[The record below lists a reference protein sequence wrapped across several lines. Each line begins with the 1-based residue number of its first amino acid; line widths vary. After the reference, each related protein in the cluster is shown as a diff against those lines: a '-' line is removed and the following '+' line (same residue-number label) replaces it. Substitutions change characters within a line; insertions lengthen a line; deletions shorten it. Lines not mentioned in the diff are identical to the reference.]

1 MKKKLIPMFALGLFG
16 ILATSCSQKTWNW
29 EDASSDGV
37 LKYALLIGQIDHNDS
52 AARTAGIREALGT
65 RPTEHKTNANTETA
79 VEGKLTLGGTQYT
92 VKEVASG
99 EQKSTAGATWDQQT
113 ATTSTEAWLNANPDI
128 DFFVSNNDGM
138 AEGAIGA
145 SNWVEGMPIFG
156 YDSNQ
161 STLSYIK
168 DGKIMGTVNQN
179 APAQAAAIYMAARN
193 AIDGKTGAD
202 VYTEGFTKDSSGG
215 YGKIGST
222 VNYNSK
228 DHSLLVDNVAVTAAN
243 VDSFM
248 TDDITSLAEAGVK
261 KGTTSKVKV
270 WQSYYSETD
279 TFLTTSMQPLF
290 EYYKG
295 LFNFDVTVAKGDGSD
310 DTKSLGLLD
319 TALGSGDYE
328 AYIINM
334 VKTTSTQS
342 YLDKIADSLK
352 ATETNPTDVPIIF
365 WNRQGTNDDGTTD
378 TVNMADARFKTILY
392 VGFDAIQGG
401 ELQGEMIV
409 DYFENLA
416 K

>member
-261 KGTTSKVKV
+261 KGTTPKVKV

>member
-16 ILATSCSQKTWNW
+16 ILATSCSQKTWSW

-290 EYYKG
+290 EYYKD

-378 TVNMADARFKTILY
+378 TVHMADARFKTILY

>member
-16 ILATSCSQKTWNW
+16 VLASSCSQKTWSW

-65 RPTEHKTNANTETA
+65 RPTEHNTNANTEKA
-79 VEGKLTLGGTQYT
+79 VTGSLTLGGTKYT
-92 VKEVASG
+92 VEEVVSG

-168 DGKIMGTVNQN
+168 EGKIMGTVNQN

-202 VYTEGFTKDSSGG
+202 VYTEGFTKDSTGG
-215 YGKIGST
+215 YGKIGSA
-222 VNYNSK
+222 VNYNA
-228 DHSLLVDNVAVTAAN
+228 DAHSLLVDNVAVTAAN

-261 KGTTSKVKV
+261 KGTTEKVKV

-290 EYYKG
+290 EHYDD

-310 DTKSLGLLD
+310 DTKSLALLD

-342 YLDKIADSLK
+342 YLDKIASSLK
-352 ATETNPTDVPIIF
+352 ATEANPTDIPVIF
-365 WNRQGTNDDGTTD
+365 WNRQGTNDDGSTD
-378 TVNMADARFKTILY
+378 TVNMADKRFKTILY